1 MQVNAETLQKRIK
14 SLQVRGN
21 AEYALPLTLNE
32 EYQLEAYKMLLGY
45 LVKEPSVFMGV
56 FHDGRGVAYY
66 HTAKAAVKDGVYE
79 VVPLY
84 EDALID

>member
-1 MQVNAETLQKRIK
+1 MQVNAETLQEKVKLLEIYKARMNI
-14 SLQVRGN
+14 S
-21 AEYALPLTLNE
+21 LNE
-32 EYQLEAYKMLLGY
+32 EYQLEAYKMLLRY
-45 LVKEPSVFMGV
+45 LVNEPAVFMGV

-66 HTAKAAVKDGVYE
+66 HTAKAAVKDGAYE

>member
-1 MQVNAETLQKRIK
+1 MQVNAETLHDKIERLEGFQREHII
-14 SLQVRGN
+14 SLDG
-21 AEYALPLTLNE
+21 
-32 EYQLEAYKMLLGY
+32 EYQLKAYKMLLMY
-45 LVKEPSVFMGV
+45 LVNEPAVFMGV

-66 HTAKAAVKDGVYE
+66 HTAKAAVKDGACE